1 MRLTLPRSWRR
12 CAAMRFQTF
21 YEGRHFL
28 LPSLMVAIFGW
39 WLAGDW
45 GGWLWIAIPATLVF
59 VFCANFFRDPDRH
72 IPPGAELVVAA
83 ADGVV
88 DAIEIADETEV
99 LKRPCRR
106 VSIFLNV
113 FDVHVN
119 RAPIAGRVTFM
130 QHHPGTYLD
139 ARDPYCHQKNEAL
152 TWAFAGER
160 ATLVVRQITGAI
172 ARRIVPWSRLGEA
185 VEKGHRFGMIRFGS
199 RTDIFLPLEA
209 EILVKLGDRVEGG
222 ASVVARLPT
231 RDAGKVAPAATP
243 AILPT

>member
-1 MRLTLPRSWRR
+1 MR
-12 CAAMRFQTF
+12 AMRFQTL

-28 LPSLMVAIFGW
+28 LPSFFLAVFGW
-39 WLAGDW
+39 WLAADW
-45 GGWLWIAIPATLVF
+45 SGWMWLAVPTSLIF
-59 VFCANFFRDPDRH
+59 VFCANFFRDPDRP
-72 IPPGAELVVAA
+72 IPMDPALAVAA

-88 DAIEIADETEV
+88 DAIEIADENEV

-119 RAPIAGRVTFM
+119 RAPIAGRITY
-130 QHHPGTYLD
+130 QKHHPGTYLD

-172 ARRIVPWSRLGEA
+172 ARRIVPWSRTGDA

-199 RTDIFLPLEA
+199 RTDIYFPLDA

-222 ASVVARLPT
+222 SSIIARLPAA
-231 RDAGKVAPAATP
+231 DPNYVASAAMAAPLLT
-243 AILPT
+243 

>member
-1 MRLTLPRSWRR
+1 
-12 CAAMRFQTF
+12 MRFQTF

-28 LPSLMVAIFGW
+28 LPSLLVAIFGG
-39 WLAGDW
+39 WLAADW
-45 GGWLWIAIPATLVF
+45 LGWLWLAVPAALVF
-59 VFCANFFRDPDRH
+59 VFCVNFFRDPDRAA
-72 IPPGAELVVAA
+72 PGGADLIVSP

-88 DAIEIADETEV
+88 DAIEIVEEKEV
-99 LKRPCRR
+99 LGRSCRR

-119 RAPIAGRVTFM
+119 RAPIAGRITYT

-172 ARRIVPWSRLGEA
+172 ARRIVPWSKLGA
-185 VEKGHRFGMIRFGS
+185 TVEKGHRFGMIRFGS
-199 RTDIFLPLEA
+199 RTDVFLPLDA
-209 EILVKLGDRVEGG
+209 EILVKIGDHLEGC
-222 ASVVARLPT
+222 SSPLARLASP
-231 RDAGKVAPAATP
+231 DAGLVPTNA
-243 AILPT
+243 LPSLLA